1 MGAPGRFK
9 KRIEQKNCHTLPKEA
24 FFLLKKPEHGVD
36 KTVQALGRKAN
47 INSMSAHHREEVKRE
62 PQHLTSIFR
71 WSFLDCCDLLL
82 PLPHHMSS
90 IILCLCI
97 TGLILKINVNC
108 LQKKWLQIY
117 CSKGNVRDQKRQGS
131 ALSQKDTGP
140 SLAVTWCSN
149 T

>member
-9 KRIEQKNCHTLPKEA
+9 KRIEQKNWHTLPKEA

-62 PQHLTSIFR
+62 PQHLTFI
-71 WSFLDCCDLLL
+71 
-82 PLPHHMSS
+82 
-90 IILCLCI
+90 
-97 TGLILKINVNC
+97 LILKINVNC

-131 ALSQKDTGP
+131 ALLQKDTGP